1 MGPRTSGTLRICP
14 PLACTRGPRRR
25 GGQLG
30 CRPGLH
36 RRDGRIQAPRGRGH
50 RRHPRHPSLDPRLRH
65 PRDRGRLQLAG
76 QHRPQ
81 FRPARGGS
89 GGCVHE
95 LETRNALLESTQMTA
110 VSEAGVETGSCDGTV
125 TGAPRRWLQ
134 LEGATLLVGTLVAFS
149 TTHRSWWLIPLVLFL
164 PDLFAAGYLGGSRIG
179 ANLYN
184 VAHATPVP
192 TLLVGLGWWQHNSI
206 VLGPGLLW

>member
-1 MGPRTSGTLRICP
+1 
-14 PLACTRGPRRR
+14 
-25 GGQLG
+25 
-30 CRPGLH
+30 
-36 RRDGRIQAPRGRGH
+36 
-50 RRHPRHPSLDPRLRH
+50 
-65 PRDRGRLQLAG
+65 
-76 QHRPQ
+76 
-81 FRPARGGS
+81 
-89 GGCVHE
+89 
-95 LETRNALLESTQMTA
+95 MTA

-206 VLGPGLLW
+206 VLVLGLVWLSHIGMDRMLGFGLKYSDHPQHTHLGSGGHTETRSSTNELTHKGEAHD